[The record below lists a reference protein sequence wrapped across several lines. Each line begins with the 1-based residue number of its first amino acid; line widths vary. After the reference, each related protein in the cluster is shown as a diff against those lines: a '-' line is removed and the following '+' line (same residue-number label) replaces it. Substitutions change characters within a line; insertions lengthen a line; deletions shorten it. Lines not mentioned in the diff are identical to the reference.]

1 MYTGLYN
8 RNRKGRKNSFVDPAG
23 LLEDGILELGLE
35 ERLGG
40 DKLLMEYVTELMNW
54 NRVYNLTSVRKPTDI
69 VTRHILDSLTILDHL
84 HGDRILDIGTGAG
97 LPGIPLAIACPEREF
112 VLLDSSSKKLR
123 FVQQT
128 LGILKLDNVTLENSR
143 IDEYKPEQL
152 YDTIVCR
159 AFSDLPDFYRFAAP
173 ACNPGGRL
181 LAMKGVYPMTEV
193 ESLEDQSVIT
203 DVVALQVPGLDA
215 ERHLVIMQPKQD
227 GAGTQQPEPGA

>member
-1 MYTGLYN
+1 MHTGLYN
-8 RNRKGRKNSFVDPAG
+8 RKRKARKSSFVDPG
-23 LLEDGILELGLE
+23 ELLEDGILELGLE

-40 DKLLMEYVTELMNW
+40 DSLLMEFVTELMNW

-69 VTRHILDSLTILDHL
+69 ITRHILDSLSILEYL
-84 HGDRILDIGTGAG
+84 HGDRVLDIGTGAG

-128 LGILKLDNVTLENSR
+128 LGILKLDNITLENAR
-143 IDEYKPEQL
+143 IDEYRTDSPF
-152 YDTIVCR
+152 DTIVCR

-173 ACNPGGRL
+173 LCGAGGRM

-193 ESLEDQSVIT
+193 ESLEDKSVIS
-203 DVVALQVPGLDA
+203 DVVSLKVPGLDA
-215 ERHLVIMQPKQD
+215 ERHLVIMQPKIN
-227 GAGTQQPEPGA
+227 GTEVERAE

>member
-8 RNRKGRKNSFVDPAG
+8 RKRKGHKSSFVDPAV

-40 DKLLMEYVTELMNW
+40 DDLLMEYVTELMNW

-69 VTRHILDSLTILDHL
+69 ITRHILDSLTILDHL

-128 LGILKLDNVTLENSR
+128 LGILKLDNVTLENTR
-143 IDEYKPEQL
+143 VDEYQTDEP

-159 AFSDLPDFYRFAAP
+159 AFSDLPDFFRYAAQLCKP
-173 ACNPGGRL
+173 DGRM

-193 ESLEDQSVIT
+193 ESLEDKSVIS
-203 DVVALQVPGLDA
+203 DVVALKVPGLDA
-215 ERHLVIMQPKQD
+215 ERHLVIMQPY
-227 GAGTQQPEPGA
+227 ASSSTQENAD